1 MTKIDHSPYPNF
13 TLQPTCTCTVVQ
25 HGSYIYTGIVITS
38 ASKSSSWSKM
48 ALVLFKLVTKHR
60 FFLTVV
66 LEESFV
72 LNQYMYMYSMFRKDF
87 QLPKDMSIQIGCSN
101 VHVHVC
107 CHKLHVH
114 VVCDNVHVHV
124 CCHKLHVHAFNCG
137 LLIAV
142 YSTWHLTFVLH
153 LAPHIC
159 TPLGI

>member
-72 LNQYMYMYSMFRKDF
+72 LNQYMYSMFRKDF
-87 QLPKDMSIQIGCSN
+87 QLPKDMSIQIGCS
-101 VHVHVC
+101 
-107 CHKLHVH
+107 
-114 VVCDNVHVHV
+114 NVHVHV

>member
-1 MTKIDHSPYPNF
+1 MSKIDHSPYPNF
-13 TLQPTCTCTVVQ
+13 TLQPTCTCTCTVVQ

-114 VVCDNVHVHV
+114 
-124 CCHKLHVHAFNCG
+124 AFNCG
-137 LLIAV
+137 LLIVV